1 MSGQATPFQASPAP
15 KDHPAGPPART
26 TSWFGALA
34 IAGGV
39 CFLVVAWI
47 GATNPTFHG
56 DLNSPIE
63 YLNDAFGSAALALT
77 IPGLLALRGV
87 QGAPRAAVETA
98 VTGQLLILIGVL
110 AGLLLGED
118 PSWFPIVGIPGN
130 LLWLIGTVRIAR
142 HTWRAR
148 VFPRWTAIAL
158 ALTVPV
164 GMVLGEFGG
173 SALPGVLWIYLGWRL
188 ITLGRSESVHRLPQ
202 TRG

>member
-118 PSWFPIVGIPGN
+118 LNCPGFDGG
-130 LLWLIGTVRIAR
+130 LGG
-142 HTWRAR
+142 
-148 VFPRWTAIAL
+148 WTYATSL
-158 ALTVPV
+158 DC
-164 GMVLGEFGG
+164 GC
-173 SALPGVLWIYLGWRL
+173 SR
-188 ITLGRSESVHRLPQ
+188 
-202 TRG
+202 